1 MSSIV
6 RCSTAAT
13 AGARHDRRRS
23 HLSAL
28 RPKSASLKAQLASAS
43 AQMRAAGL
51 LAPLTDLPDEIEIE
65 MLINLVTTKYEMLR
79 AKPGEGDY
87 AAQFKNSLHA
97 ISFQRKEPDGKLNKQ
112 RGLMFFPTLHRSGFG
127 VSPTSGRRHRRA
139 CLCGRVDRSASAV
152 FHARRRL
159 GPHGSRLDGRRCDAA
174 GLAVE
179 RDIDGRITGTGGTAI
194 ASDAAGTAASAVSAA
209 RRCSAVD

>member
-1 MSSIV
+1 MTDADRISQL
-6 RCSTAAT
+6 AAEV
-13 AGARHDRRRS
+13 
-23 HLSAL
+23 
-28 RPKSASLKAQLASAS
+28 ASLKAQLASAS

-112 RGLMFFPTLHRSGFG
+112 RGLTFF
-127 VSPTSGRRHRRA
+127 
-139 CLCGRVDRSASAV
+139 
-152 FHARRRL
+152 
-159 GPHGSRLDGRRCDAA
+159 
-174 GLAVE
+174 
-179 RDIDGRITGTGGTAI
+179 
-194 ASDAAGTAASAVSAA
+194 SDAASQWVRRFPDIRGGGIGVRAYAAALIVARVPFSMPEEGWVHMEVGLTVGDAMRPGSQWRETLTAGLPAPVAPRSPATRLAPPQVQFRPREDVQPWIERS
-209 RRCSAVD
+209 